1 MRRGLRPPTIPF
13 KTRLGVRANVAFA
26 FAAANRWFNELRRSE
41 EMGDTIVRMR
51 ALLAAGG
58 GGGVL
63 AAGGG
68 GTPRAPA
75 DATATPTDVIVDD
88 VAPADQSMQ
97 DMAGAMPETEA
108 APMDPMAMPGE
119 EPPAEPQP
127 AN

>member
-1 MRRGLRPPTIPF
+1 
-13 KTRLGVRANVAFA
+13 
-26 FAAANRWFNELRRSE
+26 
-41 EMGDTIVRMR
+41 MGDTIVRMR
-51 ALLAAGG
+51 ALLAASGAAL
-58 GGGVL
+58 VL
-63 AAGGG
+63 AACGGG
-68 GTPRAPA
+68 SQPEAA

-97 DMAGAMPETEA
+97 DMAGAMQETEA